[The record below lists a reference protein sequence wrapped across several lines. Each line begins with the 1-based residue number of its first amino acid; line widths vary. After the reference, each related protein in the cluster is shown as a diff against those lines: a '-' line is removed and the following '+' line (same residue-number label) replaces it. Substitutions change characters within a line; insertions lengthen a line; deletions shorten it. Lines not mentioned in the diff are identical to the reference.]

1 MSIEMEEDIE
11 IETHDFTTSGQEI
24 EVRQPVEL
32 MLV

>member
-24 EVRQPVEL
+24 RQSVINDYFY
-32 MLV
+32 